1 MKAGLQRAILK
12 LNDYTQKEALLH
24 VSSYEHAL
32 SDVEDILHANGVTDM
47 AAKSN
52 TIPDKQ
58 KNYCAISLMKSM
70 LIKYAQ
76 RNNLS
81 FEDAMFDFVKSS
93 TYEALFDYDVNG
105 R

>member
-1 MKAGLQRAILK
+1 
-12 LNDYTQKEALLH
+12 
-24 VSSYEHAL
+24 
-32 SDVEDILHANGVTDM
+32 M

-58 KNYCAISLMKSM
+58 KNYCAISLMRSM

-81 FEDAMFDFVKSS
+81 FEDAMFGFIKSS
-93 TYEALFDYDVNG
+93 TYEALFDYDTAIWKEG
-105 R
+105 PDYLMALYKEEQQTHPTIT